1 MPDGEGVQ
9 ERLLRS
15 EQSRSRAAWRYPS
28 VEPAV
33 IFPILAVLVL
43 SACIAIPVFMIRRAR
58 GPEPREL
65 PPLIF
70 SGSGSWQAEALPTNS
85 LPLERVAT
93 VEPVDSKFAP
103 PALRPAPPIDLDVED
118 RATTGTETVHF
129 RRPSE
134 QALQILPGRLEVLSG
149 LTMPREIRFVRI
161 PGERPQLI
169 LGREPGSSPPHVAL
183 PSSTV
188 SRQHARLDFS
198 GGRWGLTN
206 LSHTNPVVLNDET
219 LSSADGERALADGDR
234 IELGDVV
241 LRFSTR

>member
-1 MPDGEGVQ
+1 VI
-9 ERLLRS
+9 
-15 EQSRSRAAWRYPS
+15 PS
-28 VEPAV
+28 IV
-33 IFPILAVLVL
+33 AVLVVA
-43 SACIAIPVFMIRRAR
+43 ACIAVPIYMIRRAR

-70 SGSGSWQAEALPTNS
+70 SGTRSWQAEPFESVSPDRDA
-85 LPLERVAT
+85 A
-93 VEPVDSKFAP
+93 EPDEVDPEDSAP
-103 PALRPAPPIDLDVED
+103 A
-118 RATTGTETVHF
+118 GTETVHF
-129 RRPSE
+129 RRPSD
-134 QALQILPGRLEVLSG
+134 QALQLLPGRLQVLSG
-149 LTMPREIRFVRI
+149 LAAPREIRFVRI

-206 LSHTNPVVLNDET
+206 LSRTNPVVLNDET

-241 LRFSTR
+241 LRFSTH

>member
-1 MPDGEGVQ
+1 
-9 ERLLRS
+9 LRS
-15 EQSRSRAAWRYPS
+15 EQSRSCVAWRFPT

-33 IFPILAVLVL
+33 IFPIVAVLVVA
-43 SACIAIPVFMIRRAR
+43 ACIAVLIYMIRRAR

-70 SGSGSWQAEALPTNS
+70 SGARGWQAE
-85 LPLERVAT
+85 PLERVAPELRDVARVYDAT
-93 VEPVDSKFAP
+93 PVDVDSDDAT
-103 PALRPAPPIDLDVED
+103 PA
-118 RATTGTETVHF
+118 GTETVHF
-129 RRPSE
+129 RRPSD
-134 QALQILPGRLEVLSG
+134 QAVQLLPGRLQVLSG

-206 LSHTNPVVLNDET
+206 LSRTNPVVLNDET

-241 LRFSTR
+241 LRFSAH

>member
-1 MPDGEGVQ
+1 
-9 ERLLRS
+9 
-15 EQSRSRAAWRYPS
+15 
-28 VEPAV
+28 V
-33 IFPILAVLVL
+33 ILSIVAVLVVA
-43 SACIAIPVFMIRRAR
+43 ACIAVPIYMLRHARA
-58 GPEPREL
+58 PEAREL

-70 SGSGSWQAEALPTNS
+70 SGTRSWQADQL
-85 LPLERVAT
+85 
-93 VEPVDSKFAP
+93 EPVVAELREAPRVYEPTPVDVDSDDAV
-103 PALRPAPPIDLDVED
+103 PA
-118 RATTGTETVHF
+118 GTETVHF
-129 RRPSE
+129 RRPSD
-134 QALQILPGRLEVLSG
+134 QAVQLLPGRLQVLSG

-219 LSSADGERALADGDR
+219 LSSADGERALTDGDR

-241 LRFSTR
+241 LRFSAH